1 MEYKS
6 VDLAHL
12 HNDNIL
18 FLNSVHLSS
27 RDNPRHE
34 LRNMKLE
41 GIEYAK
47 ILKQGKFKDKV
58 LNINSIR
65 GLKNDI
71 IRLKHCI
78 SVREKTYVD
87 DCRRWDELKKQIE
100 WDSCHVIEFIDKKCK
115 IKGCDSNN
123 ICAIKMQDNYYH
135 YGKELCPKCY
145 GFQKWIPYPNEEDD

>member
-1 MEYKS
+1 MEYRN

-12 HNDNIL
+12 YNDNIL

-47 ILKQGKFKDKV
+47 ILKQGKFKGKV

-71 IRLKHCI
+71 IRLK
-78 SVREKTYVD
+78 SKVNTVLELREKEQKPSKTPP
-87 DCRRWDELKKQIE
+87 KKR
-100 WDSCHVIEFIDKKCK
+100 
-115 IKGCDSNN
+115 NT
-123 ICAIKMQDNYYH
+123 
-135 YGKELCPKCY
+135 
-145 GFQKWIPYPNEEDD
+145 